1 MLLKNTKTGDIY
13 TLVSCGVKEQD
24 NSLYLIVYDSS
35 KHIKLIIEEIEDI
48 IVLEKIKVLNE

>member
-13 TLVSCGVKEQD
+13 TLIDCGVKGES
-24 NSLYLIVYDSS
+24 NTLYLIVYDSS
-35 KHIKLIIEEIEDI
+35 KHIKLITEEIEDI